1 MKYENICNCSLDESL
16 KEKKTIKNRSF
27 DKDYFDT
34 FEI

>member
-1 MKYENICNCSLDESL
+1 MKYQNICNCSLDES
-16 KEKKTIKNRSF
+16 KEKKTIKNRSS